1 MMDTV
6 KAGAY
11 ADQAQSSRYTGIPYS
26 KLDCQGFVEQV
37 LKDCGVTKPDGS
49 VYNWKGSNSMW
60 RNALKWK
67 GTIEEAKTEFGEIP
81 LGSWAFIVKHDGGER
96 DRGYNDNEGNAAH
109 VGIYCRRNS
118 GEEVRDSTKT
128 NTRDGVGYRSIK
140 GFTHIGLP
148 KMIIYAHTVSDD
160 EQAAAAVSILR
171 NPASDDTEFLQ
182 ALKSL
187 YKYMKGV

>member
-1 MMDTV
+1 
-6 KAGAY
+6 
-11 ADQAQSSRYTGIPYS
+11 
-26 KLDCQGFVEQV
+26 
-37 LKDCGVTKPDGS
+37 
-49 VYNWKGSNSMW
+49 MW

-67 GTIEEAKTEFGEIP
+67 GTLEECRQTFGDIP
-81 LGSWAFIVKHDGGER
+81 LGSWAFIVRNDGGEK
-96 DRGYNDNEGNAAH
+96 DRGYNDNEGNAYH
-109 VGIYCRRNS
+109 VGIYCLRNT

-128 NTRDGVGYRSIK
+128 NSRDGVGYRSIK

-148 KMIIYAHTVSDD
+148 KMIVYAHTVSDD

-171 NPASDDTEFLQ
+171 NPASDDAEFLQ